1 LGARGFAWLSLI
13 IIGGMLAD
21 ALAHPTGG
29 AAVGAVANNTLQ
41 TAGNI
46 ASGVAKS

>member
-1 LGARGFAWLSLI
+1 MGAKVFAVLSLI
-13 IIGGMLAD
+13 FIGGMLAD
-21 ALAHPTGG
+21 ALAHPTGV

>member
-1 LGARGFAWLSLI
+1 LGAKVFAVLSLI
-13 IIGGMLAD
+13 FIGGMLAD
-21 ALAHPTGG
+21 ALAHPTGV